1 MTRRK
6 SRKTKVT
13 KGEILLYVMA
23 SICLIATFSMK
34 IFGGAKISNLSMTA
48 EKVRYDIESQSKKNE
63 SLVMKVNE
71 LTSFENVKTVV
82 DDMGLAYNNENVIVI
97 NND

>member
-1 MTRRK
+1 MRKRK
-6 SRKTKVT
+6 SRKSRITS
-13 KGEILLYVMA
+13 GEVLLYFLAVVCM
-23 SICLIATFSMK
+23 IATFSMK
-34 IFGGAKISNLSMTA
+34 IFGGAKISNLSMST
-48 EKVRYDIESQSKKNE
+48 EKVKYEIDTQNKKNE

>member
-1 MTRRK
+1 MTKRK

-13 KGEILLYVMA
+13 PGEVLLYFVA
-23 SICLIATFSMK
+23 GICLIATFSMK

-48 EKVRYDIESQSKKNE
+48 EKIKYDIDSQSKKNE

-97 NND
+97 NDN